1 MLDSAQIV
9 MKLASLLFFA
19 ITTLAPAVGLRVAT
33 YNIGAH
39 LVIPPN
45 GGAIYFDYGLGDPGT
60 PDYDNVLAVLDRID
74 ADVVALQEIHAADVA
89 GNNDDVDMLA
99 AALGYPYIFVAP
111 STNTFDTSLRVIF
124 LSRHPFISTVAVGSP
139 AGAKEI
145 TRLFPAVRVDVP
157 GTSRDPL
164 ILSAHL
170 KSGTTSE
177 DRFRRAV
184 EMRRLTDYLG
194 TQGLTSDDNY
204 IVMGD
209 FNLSSTN
216 KTFTALPSGL
226 PSTFDLGA
234 DILLPITYSTNPLSY
249 FSSPSVTR
257 LDPRQLN
264 NSASTFQSGSVIDLF
279 LVSPA
284 IAGRSFGTE
293 IYNSAL
299 DTSNIAGLAKSG
311 SPLAAGTSAA
321 ASDHYALFADFEMD
335 ADFPNLALALST
347 SSVLEGSADG
357 VVTLTASLPAPRG
370 TSLTVT
376 ITSDDPT
383 AASAVSPTLTIPAGS
398 LGASVAIRTTRNFI
412 QDDERSVTLAASAPG
427 YDPASSVLQ
436 VSDADGPYGFTAP
449 GQTISETFTGF
460 GGTYSPAPWV
470 TTGGAWQGAD
480 SGSSGIPGLRS
491 YGPTG
496 DGSIGFLSDTGPVV
510 ATASFTNLSATTLT
524 AFQVSFT
531 AEQWRA
537 AFGGRVDTLEAALV
551 INGVSIPLPALS
563 FSASVSLPS
572 GAVAGGASVTRNM
585 LVTGLTI
592 APGASF
598 ALRFTGTPGPGGG
611 ALPAEVFLNEF
622 HYDNEG
628 ADANEFI
635 EVVVGPGYSGSLS
648 SINVVLYNGETAT
661 GGVVYNT
668 LNLNTA
674 FSLAGTY
681 NGYRVFTVT
690 LPSNGIQNGPRDG
703 FAIVNSATSQVHQ
716 FLSYAGVFTA
726 VSGPAAGL
734 TSTSI
739 GIAESGTTP
748 LGSSLGLTGS
758 GGIPASFTWATSTG
772 SNTKGTPNSGQ
783 SFVNPVLPPQGIA
796 IDNLS
801 VTFLADTDGDG
812 VPDLTD
818 PDDDNDGFSDADEFV
833 FGTNP
838 LDGSSRYA
846 MSLTFP
852 SSAPGMVR
860 LSFPT
865 ALGRTYT
872 VESSLNLTNWSTEG
886 TYAGTGSPRAV
897 DVAVNPVEKQKFYRI
912 RASLP

>member
-1 MLDSAQIV
+1 
-9 MKLASLLFFA
+9 MKLVSILLFAFA
-19 ITTLAPAVGLRVAT
+19 TLAPAERLRVAT
-33 YNIGAH
+33 FNIGAN

-45 GGAIYFDYGLGDPGT
+45 GGFVYFDYGLGDPGT

-74 ADVVALQEIHAADVA
+74 ADVVALQEIHTADVA
-89 GNNDDVDMLA
+89 GDNDDVDMLA
-99 AALGYPYIFVAP
+99 AALGYPYIFVSP
-111 STNTFDTSLRVIF
+111 STNAFDTSLRVIF

-216 KTFTALPSGL
+216 KTFTTLPSGL
-226 PSTFDLGA
+226 PGTFDLGA

-249 FSSPSVTR
+249 FSSPAVTR

-284 IAGRSFGTE
+284 IAGRPLGTE
-293 IYNSAL
+293 IYNSVL
-299 DTSNIAGLAKSG
+299 DTSNVAGLAKSG

-321 ASDHYALFADFEMD
+321 ASDHYALFADFELD
-335 ADFPNLALALST
+335 ADFPNLALTLSA
-347 SSVLEGSADG
+347 SSVQEASPDG
-357 VVTLTASLPAPRG
+357 VVVLTASLPAPRG
-370 TSLTVT
+370 TALTVT

-383 AASAVSPTLTIPAGS
+383 AASAISPALTIPAGS
-398 LGASVAIRTTRNFI
+398 LSASVGIRTPRNFI
-412 QDDERSVTLAASAPG
+412 QDDERSVTLMATASG
-427 YDPASSVLQ
+427 YDPASGVLQ
-436 VSDADGPYGFTAP
+436 VSDADGPYVFTTP
-449 GQTISETFTGF
+449 GQTISEAFTGF
-460 GGTYSPAPWV
+460 EGSYDPAPWV
-470 TTGGAWQGAD
+470 TTGGVWRGVD
-480 SGSSGIPGLRS
+480 GGSSVTSGLRS
-491 YGPTG
+491 YGLAG
-496 DGSIGFLSDTGPVV
+496 DGSIGILSDVGPVV
-510 ATASFTNLSATTLT
+510 ATAGFTNLSATVLT
-524 AFQVSFT
+524 ALQVSFT

-537 AFGGRVDTLEAALV
+537 AFGGRADTLEVALV
-551 INGVSIPLPALS
+551 INGVSTPLPALS
-563 FSASVSLPS
+563 FSADVSLPS
-572 GAVAGGASVTRNM
+572 GAVPGATSAARTA
-585 LVTGLTI
+585 LVTGMAI

-598 ALRFTGTPGPGGG
+598 ELRFTAVPGPGGG
-611 ALPAEVFLNEF
+611 ALPGDVFLNEF
-622 HYDNEG
+622 HYDNDG
-628 ADANEFI
+628 TDANEFI
-635 EVVVGPGYSGSLS
+635 EIVVGPGYSGSLS
-648 SINVVLYNGETAT
+648 SINVVLYNGDIAT
-661 GGVVYNT
+661 NGVVYNT
-668 LNLNTA
+668 LNLDTA

-681 NGYRVFTVT
+681 NDYRVFTVT

-703 FAIVNSATSQVHQ
+703 FAIVNTVSSQVLH
-716 FLSYAGVFTA
+716 FLSYNGVFTA
-726 VSGPAAGL
+726 GSGPAAGL

-739 GIAESGTTP
+739 GIVESGTTP
-748 LGSSLGLTGS
+748 PGSSLGLTGS
-758 GGIPASFTWATSTG
+758 GGASANFTWATSAG
-772 SNTKGTPNSGQ
+772 SNTKGAPNSGQ

-812 VPDLTD
+812 LPDITD
-818 PDDDNDGFSDADEFV
+818 LDDDNDGFSDVDESV

-838 LDGSSRYA
+838 LDASSRYA
-846 MSLTFP
+846 MSLTYP
-852 SSAPGMVR
+852 SPAPGVVR
-860 LSFPT
+860 LGFPT
-865 ALGRTYT
+865 ALGRNYT
-872 VESSLNLTNWSTEG
+872 VESSLNLSNWTAVG
-886 TYAGTGSPRAV
+886 NYPGTGNPQV
-897 DVAVNPVEKQKFYRI
+897 VEVAVNPLEKQKFYRI
-912 RASLP
+912 RATLP